1 MGCFEATDVG
11 TSLSKIKIIADHY
24 NKVIFSDE
32 KQLCFSKQAQ
42 GVNLVIINYRD
53 TCSVISTAS
62 PVGFSGLI
70 AGDLIQNSNTN
81 DFDLYAYS

>member
-1 MGCFEATDVG
+1 MRNNYAFQSKHM
-11 TSLSKIKIIADHY
+11 SLH
-24 NKVIFSDE
+24 
-32 KQLCFSKQAQ
+32 
-42 GVNLVIINYRD
+42 LVIINYRD